1 MEPGLCGLGLAS
13 DLAFGQPQAVSL
25 LQNPPTSSV
34 HRNYRLLILPT
45 PFLLENLPCLV
56 KESSQSVSSRLRSRC
71 GTDFCLQMTL
81 CSFFTPQPLSM
92 YAAARHQQ
100 R

>member
-1 MEPGLCGLGLAS
+1 MEPGLCQLGLAF

-25 LQNPPTSSV
+25 LHPPLHLSTAITGYLSSQV
-34 HRNYRLLILPT
+34 

-71 GTDFCLQMTL
+71 GTDLCLQMTL

-92 YAAARHQQ
+92 YAAACHQQ